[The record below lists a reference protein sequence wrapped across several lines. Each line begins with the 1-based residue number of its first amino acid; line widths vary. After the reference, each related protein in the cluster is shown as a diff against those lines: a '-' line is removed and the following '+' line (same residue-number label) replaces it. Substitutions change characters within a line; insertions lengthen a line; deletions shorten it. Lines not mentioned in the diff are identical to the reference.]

1 MPLPHWR
8 VGAPIRGCMCGKVFL
23 VRGLRASV
31 GPEGRTLCCFDLKPC
46 PRSSWGCTRERVS
59 VRRWEKAEGG
69 AERKGGVGT
78 APYHDMGNV
87 AVPYVAAEERNGSG
101 NIGELAS
108 Q

>member
-1 MPLPHWR
+1 
-8 VGAPIRGCMCGKVFL
+8 MCGKVSP

-31 GPEGRTLCCFDLKPC
+31 GPEGRTFCCFDLKPY

-59 VRRWEKAEGG
+59 VRCWEKAKGG

-78 APYHDMGNV
+78 APCHDMGNM
-87 AVPYVAAEERNGSG
+87 AVPHVVAEERHGSA